1 MTTQEKLTRSERN
14 LITLEKAQQLLE
26 RIQQQLNSL
35 EFDKYDSMHLCFLIR
50 KIKGNIEE
58 AEAIIAAIKQSE
70 LV

>member
-14 LITLEKAQQLLE
+14 LITLEKAQKLLE
-26 RIQQQLNSL
+26 ESQQQLNDL
-35 EFDKYDSMHLCFLIR
+35 EFDKHDSMHIHFLVR

>member
-26 RIQQQLNSL
+26 ESQQQLNNL
-35 EFDKYDSMHLCFLIR
+35 ELDNCDSVHMHFLIR

-70 LV
+70 VI